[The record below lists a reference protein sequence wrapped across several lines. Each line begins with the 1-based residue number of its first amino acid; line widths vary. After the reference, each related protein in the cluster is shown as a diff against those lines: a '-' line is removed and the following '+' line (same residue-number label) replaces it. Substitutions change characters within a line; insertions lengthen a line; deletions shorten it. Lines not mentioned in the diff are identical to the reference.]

1 MTVSMVFVF
10 FLIAGVAHG
19 RLTLFIV
26 TVGRTGSTI
35 LMNVINS
42 IDGFC
47 IRGENNGILSS
58 IQRAVA
64 DADYGNRMGRIDA
77 SWHVAWDGAENIDV
91 LSFGKT
97 LVSAFEQHVL
107 RCPLDA
113 TAIGF
118 KEIRYE
124 QMSRTRQLLDF
135 MLDERFFSNP
145 RIIFNIRS
153 NVTSVINSRKR
164 VGWSV
169 GGGDETRL
177 RTLFESFKEIARV
190 RWKRCCVVDYDD
202 YSARPEAFMRLFDF
216 LGQPFDLQRVTNIMS
231 HHLSH

>member
-1 MTVSMVFVF
+1 MMTVLVIVL
-10 FLIAGVAHG
+10 FLFASVAHG

-35 LMNVINS
+35 LMNVLNS

-58 IQRAVA
+58 LQRAVA
-64 DADYGNRMGRIDA
+64 DADYGSRMGRIDA
-77 SWHVAWDGAENIDV
+77 SWHVAWNGAENIDV

-107 RCPLDA
+107 RCPSDA
-113 TAIGF
+113 TAVGF

-124 QMSRTRQLLDF
+124 QMSTRQLLDF

-153 NVTSVINSRKR
+153 NITSVINSRKR
-164 VGWSV
+164 AGWSV
-169 GGGDETRL
+169 EDGDETRL

-190 RWKRCCVVDYDD
+190 KWKRCCVVDYDE
-202 YSARPEAFMRLFDF
+202 YSARPEAFMRLFAF
-216 LGQPFDLQRVTNIMS
+216 LDQSFDLQRVKNIMS
-231 HHLSH
+231 HHLGH